1 MNHLV
6 VYTKEEILNETRI
19 RENETKIGENVQVL
33 PSKGNTLLEK
43 LKHSTARYIVLGIPE
58 DIGVRANS
66 GRGGAYSA
74 WKPALFSLL
83 NVQSN
88 AFGDG
93 SNILVLGHIAFDDL
107 MLAADSI
114 NFRTKKGLDK
124 ARKLVQ
130 QVDERVIPVIRD
142 IIQSGKE
149 AIIIGGGHNNSYPNI
164 RGAAEGLHKAGKV
177 KKAAINCINSDA
189 HSDFREMEGR
199 HSGNGFRYAFE
210 EGYLKNY
217 SIVGLHESYNAGNV
231 LDAMTSQKKRISLSF
246 FEDIFIRENITFKEA
261 VQRAIDNV
269 KNEYCGIEIDM
280 DTIQNIPASARTS
293 SGLSTIEARKYVT
306 WAAQNLKACY
316 FHIAEAAPVLS
327 HIKTDNK
334 SGKLIGYL
342 IADYIKARNSASSK
356 LQ

>member
-6 VYTKEEILNETRI
+6 IYTKQDLLNETRI
-19 RENETKIGENVQVL
+19 RDNETKVGENMQVL
-33 PSKGNTLLEK
+33 PDEGNTLLERLQK
-43 LKHSTARYIVLGIPE
+43 STARFVLLGLPE
-58 DIGVRANS
+58 DIGVRANY

-88 AFGDG
+88 IFGDG
-93 SNILVLGHIAFDDL
+93 SNMMVLGHVAFDDL

-114 NFRTKKGLDK
+114 NFRTKKGLEK
-124 ARKLVQ
+124 ARKLVA

-142 IIQSGKE
+142 IIRSGKE

-164 RGAAEGLHKAGKV
+164 RGAAEGLQLAGKI
-177 KKAAINCINSDA
+177 KHAAINCINSDA
-189 HSDFREMEGR
+189 HSDFRDMEGR

-210 EGYLKNY
+210 EGFLKNY

-231 LDAMTSQKKRISLSF
+231 LDTMNAEKKRISLSF
-246 FEDIFIRENITFKEA
+246 FEDIFIRENISFKEA
-261 VQRAIDNV
+261 VQQGISHVNDG
-269 KNEYCGIEIDM
+269 YCGIEIDM

-293 SGLSTIEARKYVT
+293 SGLSTIDARKYVT
-306 WAAQNLKACY
+306 WTAQNLKACY

-342 IADYIKARNSASSK
+342 IADYIKARISAAE
-356 LQ
+356 